1 MLEVSAASSREVTMR
16 ALALKRVEM
25 EGTSEPKSKTLGD
38 LIAAAFDA
46 AGNDLEAV
54 KQLLGSRAMRR
65 ALHARVVLLSS
76 HG

>member
-1 MLEVSAASSREVTMR
+1 MK
-16 ALALKRVEM
+16 ALALKRVEG
-25 EGTSEPKSKTLGD
+25 EGTSEPRAKTLGD

-65 ALHARVVLLSS
+65 ALHARVVLLTS